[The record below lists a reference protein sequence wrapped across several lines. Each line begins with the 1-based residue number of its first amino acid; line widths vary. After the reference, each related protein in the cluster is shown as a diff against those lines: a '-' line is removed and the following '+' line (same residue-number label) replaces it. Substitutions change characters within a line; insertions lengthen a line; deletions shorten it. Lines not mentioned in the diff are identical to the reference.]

1 MNMKSIGLKIR
12 ELRKH
17 RGITL
22 KEFSQ
27 KVGVTASLISQV
39 ERGVAAPSISSLK
52 KISDALGI
60 SIAVFF
66 NDQAQKEFPG
76 DFSPIVRKHERKKL
90 HPSPGVTYHLLSK
103 NLQGR
108 LEFLLAIYD
117 VGASTGPKPYS
128 HRGEEC
134 ALVLKGKLEVQIGS
148 STYVLS
154 RDDSITFSCEIPH
167 RVRNVGRGQALS
179 IWCVTPPSF

>member
-1 MNMKSIGLKIR
+1 MKSIGPKIR
-12 ELRKH
+12 EMRKQ

-60 SIAVFF
+60 SIALFF
-66 NDQAQKEFPG
+66 NDVDQKELPTN
-76 DFSPIVRKHERKKL
+76 FSPIVRKDERKIL

-103 NLQGR
+103 NLQGK
-108 LEFLLAIYD
+108 LEFLLAFYD
-117 VGASTGPKPYS
+117 VGATTGAKPYS

-148 STYVLS
+148 STYLLS
-154 RDDSITFSCEIPH
+154 KDDSITFSCEIPH
-167 RVRNVGRGQALS
+167 QVRNVGEGQAVS
-179 IWCVTPPSF
+179 IWCITPPSF

>member
-1 MNMKSIGLKIR
+1 MKSIGLKIR

-27 KVGVTASLISQV
+27 RVGVTASLISQV

-60 SIAVFF
+60 SIALFF
-66 NDQAQKEFPG
+66 NDEGQKALPD
-76 DFSPIVRKHERKKL
+76 DFSPIVRKNERKIL
-90 HPSPGVTYHLLSK
+90 HPCPGVTYHLLSK
-103 NLQGR
+103 NLRGKI
-108 LEFLLAIYD
+108 EFLLAIYD
-117 VGASTGPKPYS
+117 VGASTGTKPYS

-134 ALVLKGKLEVQIGS
+134 ALVLKGKLEIQIGS
-148 STYVLS
+148 SIYTLEK
-154 RDDSITFSCEIPH
+154 DDSITFSCEIPH
-167 RVRNVGRGQALS
+167 QVRNVGKVSAVS
-179 IWCVTPPSF
+179 IWCITPPSF

>member
-1 MNMKSIGLKIR
+1 MKSIGLKIR

-17 RGITL
+17 RGVTL
-22 KEFSQ
+22 KDFAQ

-60 SIAVFF
+60 SIALFF
-66 NDQAQKEFPG
+66 NEADQEALPS
-76 DFSPIVRKHERKKL
+76 DFSPIVRRDERKIL

-103 NLQGR
+103 NLQGK
-108 LEFLLAIYD
+108 LEFLLAFYD
-117 VGASTGPKPYS
+117 VGATTGPKPYS

-134 ALVLKGKLEVQIGS
+134 ALVLRGKLEIRIGS
-148 STYVLS
+148 SAYILS

-167 RVRNVGRGQALS
+167 RVRNVGKGQAVS
-179 IWCVTPPSF
+179 IWCITPPSF

>member
-1 MNMKSIGLKIR
+1 MKSIGLKIR

-60 SIAVFF
+60 SIALFF
-66 NDQAQKEFPG
+66 NDTAGKELPN
-76 DFSPIVRKHERKKL
+76 DFSPIVRKQERKILK
-90 HPSPGVTYHLLSK
+90 PSPGVTYHLLSK
-103 NLQGR
+103 NLQGK
-108 LEFLLAIYD
+108 LEFLLAFYE

-148 STYVLS
+148 STYTLS
-154 RDDSITFSCEIPH
+154 KDDSITFSCEIPH
-167 RVRNVGRGQALS
+167 RVRNVGKGQAVS
-179 IWCVTPPSF
+179 IWCITPPSF

>member
-1 MNMKSIGLKIR
+1 MDMNSIGLKIR

-52 KISDALGI
+52 KISEALGI

-66 NDQAQKEFPG
+66 NDVAQKDLRS
-76 DFSPIVRKHERKKL
+76 DFSPIVRKDERKIL

-103 NLQGR
+103 NLQGK
-108 LEFLLAIYD
+108 LEFLLAFYD
-117 VGASTGPKPYS
+117 VGATTGLKPYS

-134 ALVLKGKLEVQIGS
+134 ALVLKGKLEIQIGS
-148 STYVLS
+148 STYILS
-154 RDDSITFSCEIPH
+154 KDDSLTFSCEIPH
-167 RVRNVGRGQALS
+167 QVRNVGKGQAVS

>member
-1 MNMKSIGLKIR
+1 MKSIGPKIR
-12 ELRKH
+12 EMRKH
-17 RGITL
+17 RGMTL

-27 KVGVTASLISQV
+27 KVGVTASLISQI

-52 KISDALGI
+52 KISDTLGI
-60 SIAVFF
+60 SIALFF
-66 NDQAQKEFPG
+66 NEEGRKTLAD
-76 DFSPIVRKHERKKL
+76 DFSPIVRKHERKIL

-103 NLQGR
+103 NLQGK
-108 LEFLLAIYD
+108 LEFLLAFYE
-117 VGASTGPKPYS
+117 VGASTGSKPYS

-148 STYVLS
+148 SAYVLLK
-154 RDDSITFSCEIPH
+154 DDSITFSCEIPH
-167 RVRNVGRGQALS
+167 RVSNVGKVLAIS

>member
-1 MNMKSIGLKIR
+1 MKSIGPKIR
-12 ELRKH
+12 EMRKH
-17 RGITL
+17 RGMTL

-27 KVGVTASLISQV
+27 KVGVTASLISQI

-52 KISDALGI
+52 KISDTLGI
-60 SIAVFF
+60 SIALFF
-66 NDQAQKEFPG
+66 NEEGKKTLTN
-76 DFSPIVRKHERKKL
+76 DFSPIVRKHERKIL

-103 NLQGR
+103 NLQGK
-108 LEFLLAIYD
+108 LEFLLAFYE
-117 VGASTGPKPYS
+117 VGASTGPNPYS

-148 STYVLS
+148 SAYVLLK
-154 RDDSITFSCEIPH
+154 DDSITFSCEIPH
-167 RVRNVGRGQALS
+167 RVSNVGKVPAVS

>member
-1 MNMKSIGLKIR
+1 MKSIGPKIR
-12 ELRKH
+12 EMRKQ

-60 SIAVFF
+60 SIAWFF
-66 NDQAQKEFPG
+66 NDVDQKELPT
-76 DFSPIVRKHERKKL
+76 DFSPIVRKDERKIL

-103 NLQGR
+103 NLQGK
-108 LEFLLAIYD
+108 LEFLLAFYD
-117 VGASTGPKPYS
+117 VGATTGAKPYS

-134 ALVLKGKLEVQIGS
+134 ALVLKGKLEIEIGS
-148 STYVLS
+148 FLYTLEK
-154 RDDSITFSCEIPH
+154 DDSISFNCETPH
-167 RVRNVGRGQALS
+167 RVRNVGKIPAVS
-179 IWCVTPPSF
+179 VWCITPPSF